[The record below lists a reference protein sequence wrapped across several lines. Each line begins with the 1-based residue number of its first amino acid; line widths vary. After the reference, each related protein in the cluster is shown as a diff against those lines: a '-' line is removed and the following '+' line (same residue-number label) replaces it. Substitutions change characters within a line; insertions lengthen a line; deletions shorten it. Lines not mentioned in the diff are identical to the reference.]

1 MRAFLEQH
9 GLTLLALAVLGW
21 VVWGRWVAP
30 RLAGVRTL
38 DAAGYL
44 ELRRAPHVVL
54 DVRTDAEWAAGHPK
68 GARHIPLSEL
78 AARIGELPKGE
89 PIVCICASGQRSAR
103 AAVLLARDGFAP
115 VYNFT
120 GGFAAWRA
128 AGLPVGP

>member
-9 GLTLLALAVLGW
+9 GLTILALALLGW
-21 VVWGRWVAP
+21 VVWGRWIAP
-30 RLAGVRTL
+30 RLAGVKPL

-44 ELRRAPHVVL
+44 AMRHTPHIVL

-68 GARHIPLSEL
+68 GARHIPLAEL
-78 AARIGELPKGE
+78 GARLGELPKGK
-89 PIVCICASGQRSAR
+89 PIICICASGQRSAR
-103 AAVLLARDGFAP
+103 AAVMLARAGFAP

-128 AGLPVGP
+128 AGLPTTR